1 LKEEAAFHPSDLIAF
16 ERENKIS
23 FITASS
29 VKGSNGCIIM
39 QTDLMAHV
47 LRDSS
52 TACQTDSIEGFVTN
66 HHHPS
71 VNICV
76 TSTYCSIRMRYYPTQ
91 FGILYGKSHEHYA
104 FYFKALIVSMKFRD
118 FADFRDNYL
127 GMICD
132 FSDAMRLGF
141 HQAICDIFGIQDKEC
156 SLETIY
162 AFCQYIFNGLHIGCS
177 RITR

>member
-1 LKEEAAFHPSDLIAF
+1 
-16 ERENKIS
+16 
-23 FITASS
+23 
-29 VKGSNGCIIM
+29 M
-39 QTDLMAHV
+39 QTDLTAHV

-52 TACQTDSIEGFVTN
+52 MACQTDSIEGFVTN

-76 TSTYCSIRMRYYPTQ
+76 TSTYCPIRLCYYPTQ
-91 FGILYGKSHEHYA
+91 FGILYGKSHEHYV

-156 SLETIY
+156 SLEAIY
-162 AFCQYIFNGLHIGCS
+162 AFCQVHSHRSAY
-177 RITR
+177 RVQQITR